1 MLEARQLG
9 RADVEK
15 ESVALPRL
23 TFKSTQ
29 RGWPAGTQ
37 SSDVTECI
45 EGEEGA
51 LHAITGLI
59 QFEEHEV
66 YDLVR
71 RVGHVTKRAITT
83 PSACCRSSTASRGGV
98 RS

>member
-9 RADVEK
+9 RAHVEK
-15 ESVALPRL
+15 ARVALPRL

-29 RGWPAGTQ
+29 REWPAETQ

-51 LHAITGLI
+51 LHAMTGLI

-71 RVGHVTKRAITT
+71 RVGHVTSDRGNRAHQ
-83 PSACCRSSTASRGGV
+83 ASDDIG
-98 RS
+98 

>member
-51 LHAITGLI
+51 LHAMTGL
-59 QFEEHEV
+59 HS
-66 YDLVR
+66 D
-71 RVGHVTKRAITT
+71 H
-83 PSACCRSSTASRGGV
+83 ACVVKPCQRG
-98 RS
+98 

>member
-9 RADVEK
+9 RADVERQ
-15 ESVALPRL
+15 SVALPRL
-23 TFKSTQ
+23 AFKSTQ
-29 RGWPAGTQ
+29 GGWPAGTQ

-51 LHAITGLI
+51 LHAMTGLI

-71 RVGHVTKRAITT
+71 RLRYMASDRGNRARQVSDDI
-83 PSACCRSSTASRGGV
+83 G
-98 RS
+98 

>member
-29 RGWPAGTQ
+29 RGWPAGTP
-37 SSDVTECI
+37 SGDVTECI
-45 EGEEGA
+45 EGAEGA
-51 LHAITGLI
+51 LHAMTGLI
-59 QFEEHEV
+59 QFEGHEV
-66 YDLVR
+66 DDLSDVLA
-71 RVGHVTKRAITT
+71 T
-83 PSACCRSSTASRGGV
+83 
-98 RS
+98 